1 MKNLILIL
9 LTILTFVSCGNAEK
23 QSVEAVIDSN
33 NEVSIIEMRSDLVTQ
48 QQDIQ
53 AKLALL
59 DAKLSELNPEEKIPL
74 ITTFTAIQENFQ
86 HYLELQAR

>member
-48 QQDIQ
+48 QQDII
-53 AKLALL
+53 AKLFWTQ
-59 DAKLSELNPEEKIPL
+59 N
-74 ITTFTAIQENFQ
+74 
-86 HYLELQAR
+86 